1 MKNIVGIFLKGISI
15 LSLSVVTLTITN
27 AQPGPGG
34 PGAVGNTQGVQ
45 SDGTGAVASPGQG
58 TSVPFDGG
66 MSLMLAASGIGYAT
80 KKLKRRK

>member
-1 MKNIVGIFLKGISI
+1 MKNIFKIFSKTTAIMI
-15 LSLSVVTLTITN
+15 LSVVAISTTE

-45 SDGTGAVASPGQG
+45 SDGTGATASPGQG

-66 MSLMLAASGIGYAT
+66 MSLMLAASGIGYAS
-80 KKLKRRK
+80 KKLKRKK